1 MSTNNLSSVMKSCS
15 ESELINEVSD
25 AAMTPKQVE
34 GSRLKRTFTLPR
46 NPFGTAKPTSSKN
59 KVHDTESKP
68 TSASS
73 IASEPQKDEG
83 GIERKLFRRPSWK
96 RFLNKIAQHMSTVNV
111 SGVKSPPAVMNG
123 ERVPCS
129 GDPPWP
135 PGATPAATG
144 IKNHGN
150 TCYMNAVLQCL
161 SHTDVIAEYFVL
173 DHYKVDLQKR
183 NKINSKKYGTRG
195 EVTEQLAALL
205 KALWACHYTP
215 DMSTMFKGAVE
226 RHGTQYRGNSQH
238 DAQEFLFW
246 LLDKVHED
254 LNTAT
259 KKKYKTIKNTCGK
272 PDEVVAA
279 ETLANHARRNSSF
292 VQAVFQAQYR
302 SALTCAK
309 CERTSCTFDPFHCV
323 SVQLPSRLATVQP
336 SPLPV
341 NVVYVNQQPRQ
352 VRIGVELTPTA
363 TMDDLRTT
371 LHTDTG
377 IDRDHIILAEINET
391 GWCNARAGWEVA
403 GMDFGALYCMEA
415 PPLLQTP
422 TTPYLLILW
431 VNLLDGERFGSP
443 YAMQVPREI
452 SYEDL
457 QKLMLKEMSQVIA
470 ERVLEDAQA
479 ADIFRARIA
488 EAHRPRDPAYLQPEL
503 MLKEMSQVIAERVLE
518 DAQAA
523 DIFRARIAE
532 AHRPRDPAYLQPE
545 LMLKEMSQVIAERVL
560 EDAQAA
566 DIFRARIAEAHR
578 PRDPAYLQPELM
590 LKEMS
595 QVIAERVLEDAQA
608 ADIFRARIAEA
619 HRPRDPAYLQPEL
632 MLKEMSQVIAERVL
646 EDAQAADIF
655 RARIA
660 EAHRPRDPAYL
671 QPELM
676 LKEMSQVI
684 AERVLEDAQAADI
697 FRARIAEAHRPRDPR
712 LPAARV
718 LLHHPEH
725 GRGVRGARV
734 GGGRGAAHAARLPR
748 ALHARRAPGAG
759 GRLEVSLR
767 STATLECCYII
778 RSMGEACEVHVSA
791 AGAAGAA
798 PLTLHACLAHYTR
811 AEHLA
816 QEDAWRCPQCQR
828 YMPVVKTLGL
838 WSLPDILVIHLK
850 RFRQQAKG
858 RTSTKLTTMVEFPLN
873 DFDMTPHLVRRN
885 STGAESPSHSRS
897 PRRRHSKTPA
907 GGPNENMYDLY
918 AICYHHGDD
927 LETGHYTAA
936 CKNPYDGH
944 WYKFDDSRVTA
955 VEDEDAYSELVNNT
969 AYMLFYRRKRPNV
982 THSCSADD
990 HNGHW
995 ALRMPKYVRQ
1005 KPEVLTEVKEEN
1017 ADDPKIEV
1025 QNNEAE
1031 SESDVTAP
1039 TNSPLSRSVESLPDD
1054 SMAEPPPPV
1063 IQTTTVVHNASI
1075 IQSPTLQRPLIVE
1088 VNGNRTNDD
1097 PNEND
1102 SSASTEPYI
1111 HKDVHVNPKMTPVD
1125 TRRPRSVDYPARG
1138 SAAPSRDANRNY
1150 ESSPLVASINGVEY
1164 HPTTEELMLSMFQE
1178 SKYIVPRHGNHITG
1192 ESHRTGEKSSVWKT
1206 RIST

>member
-1 MSTNNLSSVMKSCS
+1 MSTNNLSSVLKSCS
-15 ESELINEVSD
+15 ESELINEVTENN
-25 AAMTPKQVE
+25 MTQKQVE

-46 NPFGTAKPTSSKN
+46 NPFGTIKPGSSKN
-59 KVHDTESKP
+59 KTQDGDNKSG
-68 TSASS
+68 SASS
-73 IASEPQKDEG
+73 IVGDPIKDDIG
-83 GIERKLFRRPSWK
+83 LERKLFRRPSWK
-96 RFLNKIAQHMSTVNV
+96 RFLNKIAQHMSTVHV
-111 SGVKSPPAVMNG
+111 SGVKSAPALMNV

-135 PGATPAATG
+135 PGSTPAATG

-173 DHYKVDLQKR
+173 EHYKVDLQKR

-215 DMSTMFKGAVE
+215 DMSTAFKGAVE

-323 SVQLPSRLATVQP
+323 SVQLPSRLATTQP

-352 VRIGVELTPTA
+352 VRIGIEVPPNA
-363 TMDDLRTT
+363 TMDELRTI
-371 LHTDTG
+371 LHNDTG
-377 IDRDHIILAEINET
+377 IDRDHIILAEINEM
-391 GWCNARAGWEVA
+391 GWCNARAGWEAA
-403 GMDFGALYCMEA
+403 GIDFGALYCMEA

-431 VNLLDGERFGSP
+431 VNLLEGERFGSP

-457 QKLMLKEMSQVIA
+457 QKLMLKEMCQVIS
-470 ERVLEDAQA
+470 ERVLENEQGNN
-479 ADIFRARIA
+479 IFRARIA

-503 MLKEMSQVIAERVLE
+503 PHPLFSLDVEQALCSHDKHPHLRLE
-518 DAQAA
+518 LLWDA
-523 DIFRARIAE
+523 
-532 AHRPRDPAYLQPE
+532 AHRD
-545 LMLKEMSQVIAERVL
+545 S
-560 EDAQAA
+560 
-566 DIFRARIAEAHR
+566 
-578 PRDPAYLQPELM
+578 
-590 LKEMS
+590 
-595 QVIAERVLEDAQA
+595 
-608 ADIFRARIAEA
+608 
-619 HRPRDPAYLQPEL
+619 
-632 MLKEMSQVIAERVL
+632 
-646 EDAQAADIF
+646 
-655 RARIA
+655 
-660 EAHRPRDPAYL
+660 
-671 QPELM
+671 
-676 LKEMSQVI
+676 
-684 AERVLEDAQAADI
+684 
-697 FRARIAEAHRPRDPR
+697 
-712 LPAARV
+712 
-718 LLHHPEH
+718 
-725 GRGVRGARV
+725 
-734 GGGRGAAHAARLPR
+734 
-748 ALHARRAPGAG
+748 
-759 GRLEVSLR
+759 
-767 STATLECCYII
+767 II
-778 RSMGEACEVHVSA
+778 RSVGESCEVHMSA
-791 AGAAGAA
+791 ATAPAA

-858 RTSTKLTTMVEFPLN
+858 RTSTKLTAMVEFPIN

-885 STGAESPSHSRS
+885 TQIVESPGHSRS

-907 GGPNENMYDLY
+907 TNPQENMYDLY
-918 AICYHHGDD
+918 AICYHLGDD

-944 WYKFDDSRVTA
+944 WYKFDDSKVTM
-955 VEDEDAYSELVNNT
+955 VDEENTYSELVNNT
-969 AYMLFYRRKRPNV
+969 AYMLFYKRKKPIV
-982 THSCSADD
+982 THSCSSDD
-990 HNGHW
+990 NAHW
-995 ALRMPKYVRQ
+995 ALRMPKYV
-1005 KPEVLTEVKEEN
+1005 KPTTEVLNELTEVKEESVIEEV
-1017 ADDPKIEV
+1017 KIELT
-1025 QNNEAE
+1025 NEQD
-1031 SESDVTAP
+1031 SESDVTAV
-1039 TNSPLSRSVESLPDD
+1039 TRSPSLSRSVASLNDD
-1054 SMAEPPPPV
+1054 SMTEPTSPV
-1063 IQTTTVVHNASI
+1063 KHTVTVIHTTPKKSPL
-1075 IQSPTLQRPLIVE
+1075 SPTLQRPLIVE
-1088 VNGNRTNDD
+1088 VNGNNAVDVTNESEDD
-1097 PNEND
+1097 RCQ
-1102 SSASTEPYI
+1102 SLEPYI

-1125 TRRPRSVDYPARG
+1125 SRRPRSVDYPNR
-1138 SAAPSRDANRNY
+1138 SNLAPTTRDTNRNY
-1150 ESSPLVASINGVEY
+1150 ESSPLVASINEVEY
-1164 HPTTEELMLSMFQE
+1164 HPTTEDLMLSMFQE
-1178 SKYIVPRHGNHITG
+1178 SKFIVPRHTNPVTG
-1192 ESHRTGEKSSVWKT
+1192 ESHRTGEKSVWKT

>member
-457 QKLMLKEMSQVIA
+457 QKLMLKEMSQVVA

-503 MLKEMSQVIAERVLE
+503 PHPLFALDVEQALCAHDKHPHLRLE
-518 DAQAA
+518 LLWDP
-523 DIFRARIAE
+523 
-532 AHRPRDPAYLQPE
+532 AHRD
-545 LMLKEMSQVIAERVL
+545 S
-560 EDAQAA
+560 
-566 DIFRARIAEAHR
+566 
-578 PRDPAYLQPELM
+578 
-590 LKEMS
+590 
-595 QVIAERVLEDAQA
+595 
-608 ADIFRARIAEA
+608 
-619 HRPRDPAYLQPEL
+619 
-632 MLKEMSQVIAERVL
+632 
-646 EDAQAADIF
+646 
-655 RARIA
+655 
-660 EAHRPRDPAYL
+660 
-671 QPELM
+671 
-676 LKEMSQVI
+676 
-684 AERVLEDAQAADI
+684 
-697 FRARIAEAHRPRDPR
+697 
-712 LPAARV
+712 
-718 LLHHPEH
+718 
-725 GRGVRGARV
+725 
-734 GGGRGAAHAARLPR
+734 
-748 ALHARRAPGAG
+748 
-759 GRLEVSLR
+759 
-767 STATLECCYII
+767 II
-778 RSMGEACEVHVSA
+778 RSMGEACEVHVS
-791 AGAAGAA
+791 AAGAA

-982 THSCSADD
+982 THSCTVDD

-1088 VNGNRTNDD
+1088 VNGNRTNKD

-1125 TRRPRSVDYPARG
+1125 SRRPRSVDYPARG

>member
-1 MSTNNLSSVMKSCS
+1 MSTNNLSSVLKSCS
-15 ESELINEVSD
+15 EGELINEV
-25 AAMTPKQVE
+25 AETGMTPKQVE

-46 NPFGTAKPTSSKN
+46 NPFGTTKPSSSRN
-59 KVHDTESKP
+59 KSNESDNKS
-68 TSASS
+68 TTGT
-73 IASEPQKDEG
+73 IIGTNQKDEG
-83 GIERKLFRRPSWK
+83 IVERKLFRRPSWK
-96 RFLNKIAQHMSTVNV
+96 IFLNKIAQHMSTVNV
-111 SGVKSPPAVMNG
+111 SGVKTVPTITTN

-205 KALWACHYTP
+205 KALWSCRYSP
-215 DMSTMFKGAVE
+215 DMSIAFKGAVE
-226 RHGTQYRGNSQH
+226 RHGSQYRGNSQH

-259 KKKYKTIKNTCGK
+259 KKKYKTIKNTGGK
-272 PDEVVAA
+272 SDEVVAA

-323 SVQLPSRLATVQP
+323 SVQLPTRLNTVQP

-352 VRIGVELTPTA
+352 VRIGVELAPTA
-363 TMDDLRTT
+363 TMDELRTA
-371 LHTDTG
+371 LHNDTG
-377 IDRDHIILAEINET
+377 IHADHIILSEINET

-403 GMDFGALYCMEA
+403 GIDYGALYCLEA

-443 YAMQVPREI
+443 YAMQVGREV

-457 QKLMLKEMSQVIA
+457 QKLLLKEMCQVVA
-470 ERVLEDAQA
+470 ERVLERAQG
-479 ADIFRARIA
+479 ADIFRARLA
-488 EAHRPRDPAYLQPEL
+488 DTQPHAYLQPEL
-503 MLKEMSQVIAERVLE
+503 PHPLFALE
-518 DAQAA
+518 VEQALCA
-523 DIFRARIAE
+523 HDKHPYLRLE
-532 AHRPRDPAYLQPE
+532 LLWDPAHRD
-545 LMLKEMSQVIAERVL
+545 S
-560 EDAQAA
+560 
-566 DIFRARIAEAHR
+566 
-578 PRDPAYLQPELM
+578 
-590 LKEMS
+590 
-595 QVIAERVLEDAQA
+595 
-608 ADIFRARIAEA
+608 
-619 HRPRDPAYLQPEL
+619 
-632 MLKEMSQVIAERVL
+632 
-646 EDAQAADIF
+646 
-655 RARIA
+655 
-660 EAHRPRDPAYL
+660 
-671 QPELM
+671 
-676 LKEMSQVI
+676 
-684 AERVLEDAQAADI
+684 
-697 FRARIAEAHRPRDPR
+697 
-712 LPAARV
+712 
-718 LLHHPEH
+718 
-725 GRGVRGARV
+725 
-734 GGGRGAAHAARLPR
+734 
-748 ALHARRAPGAG
+748 
-759 GRLEVSLR
+759 
-767 STATLECCYII
+767 II
-778 RSMGEACEVHVSA
+778 REPGEACEVHVSA
-791 AGAAGAA
+791 TGAG

-873 DFDMTPHLVRRN
+873 DFDMTPHLVRRSSSN
-885 STGAESPSHSRS
+885 DSPGHSRS
-897 PRRRHSKTPA
+897 PRRRHSKAAINPQD
-907 GGPNENMYDLY
+907 NIYDLY

-936 CKNPYDGH
+936 CKNPYDNR
-944 WYKFDDSRVTA
+944 WYKFDDSRVTP
-955 VEDEDAYSELVNNT
+955 VDDDNAYAELVNNT
-969 AYMLFYRRKRPNV
+969 VYMLFYKRKKPTV
-982 THSCSADD
+982 VHSCSTNDK
-990 HNGHW
+990 GHW
-995 ALRMPKYVRQ
+995 ALLMPKYV
-1005 KPEVLTEVKEEN
+1005 KPAGEVLNDLTEVKEEIDN
-1017 ADDPKIEV
+1017 IKTEVETKDD
-1025 QNNEAE
+1025 
-1031 SESDVTAP
+1031 SDTEDIKRSP
-1039 TNSPLSRSVESLPDD
+1039 TLSRSVPSLPDD
-1054 SMAEPPPPV
+1054 SPIEFITPENHVVPV
-1063 IQTTTVVHNASI
+1063 IHNTATI

-1088 VNGNRTNDD
+1088 VNGRTSDELSD
-1097 PNEND
+1097 YEND
-1102 SSASTEPYI
+1102 SVVHAEPYI

-1125 TRRPRSVDYPARG
+1125 GRRPRSVDYPSRTG
-1138 SAAPSRDANRNY
+1138 TSPSSRDKSF
-1150 ESSPLVASINGVEY
+1150 EGSPLVASINGVEY
-1164 HPTTEELMLSMFQE
+1164 HPTTEDLMLSMFQE
-1178 SKYIVPRHGNHITG
+1178 SKYIVPRHGNHVAG
-1192 ESHRTGEKSSVWKT
+1192 ESHRAGEKSSVWKT

>member
-1 MSTNNLSSVMKSCS
+1 MSMNNLSTVMKSCS
-15 ESELINEVSD
+15 ESELISEVTD
-25 AAMTPKQVE
+25 AAMTPKQSE

-46 NPFGTAKPTSSKN
+46 NPFGTVKPTSSKN
-59 KVHDTESKP
+59 KTLDNESKP

-73 IASEPQKDEG
+73 VGSGESQKEENSL
-83 GIERKLFRRPSWK
+83 ERKLFRRPSWK
-96 RFLNKIAQHMSTVNV
+96 RFLNKIAQHMSSVNAP
-111 SGVKSPPAVMNG
+111 GVKSAPPIFNG

-135 PGATPAATG
+135 PGATPAASG

-323 SVQLPSRLATVQP
+323 SVQLPSRLATALP

-352 VRIGVELTPTA
+352 VRIGVELSTNA
-363 TMDDLRTT
+363 TMEDLRTT

-391 GWCNARAGWEVA
+391 GWCNARGSWEAAGLDA
-403 GMDFGALYCMEA
+403 GALYCVEA
-415 PPLLQTP
+415 PPLLTTP
-422 TTPYLLILW
+422 TAPYLLVLW
-431 VNLLDGERFGSP
+431 VNLLEGQRFGSP

-457 QKLMLKEMSQVIA
+457 QKLMLKEMCQIIA
-470 ERVLEDAQA
+470 ERVLENSQGT
-479 ADIFRARIA
+479 DIFRARIA
-488 EAHRPRDPAYLQPEL
+488 EAHRPKDPAYLQPEL
-503 MLKEMSQVIAERVLE
+503 PHPLFALDVEQALCPHDKYPHLRLE
-518 DAQAA
+518 LLWDP
-523 DIFRARIAE
+523 
-532 AHRPRDPAYLQPE
+532 AHRD
-545 LMLKEMSQVIAERVL
+545 S
-560 EDAQAA
+560 
-566 DIFRARIAEAHR
+566 
-578 PRDPAYLQPELM
+578 
-590 LKEMS
+590 
-595 QVIAERVLEDAQA
+595 
-608 ADIFRARIAEA
+608 
-619 HRPRDPAYLQPEL
+619 
-632 MLKEMSQVIAERVL
+632 
-646 EDAQAADIF
+646 
-655 RARIA
+655 
-660 EAHRPRDPAYL
+660 
-671 QPELM
+671 
-676 LKEMSQVI
+676 
-684 AERVLEDAQAADI
+684 
-697 FRARIAEAHRPRDPR
+697 
-712 LPAARV
+712 
-718 LLHHPEH
+718 
-725 GRGVRGARV
+725 
-734 GGGRGAAHAARLPR
+734 
-748 ALHARRAPGAG
+748 
-759 GRLEVSLR
+759 
-767 STATLECCYII
+767 II
-778 RSMGEACEVHVSA
+778 REAGESCEVHVSA
-791 AGAAGAA
+791 AAASSV

-885 STGAESPSHSRS
+885 SNVVDSPGHSRS
-897 PRRRHSKTPA
+897 PRRRHSKTPTSV
-907 GGPNENMYDLY
+907 PQENMYDLY

-944 WYKFDDSRVTA
+944 WYKFDDSRVTP
-955 VEDEDAYSELVNNT
+955 VDDENAYVELVNNT
-969 AYMLFYRRKRPNV
+969 AYMLFYRRKKPKV
-982 THSCSADD
+982 THSCSTDN

-995 ALRMPKYVRQ
+995 ALRMPKFVKT
-1005 KPEVLTEVKEEN
+1005 KPEILNELTEVKEEVVGEN
-1017 ADDPKIEV
+1017 NIEL
-1025 QNNEAE
+1025 QNIEPE
-1031 SESDVTAP
+1031 SESDATAP
-1039 TNSPLSRSVESLPDD
+1039 TNSPLTRSVESLPDD
-1054 SMAEPPPPV
+1054 NMNDVSTFINE
-1063 IQTTTVVHNASI
+1063 TVSIVHNTATI

-1088 VNGNRTNDD
+1088 VNGNKTNEDSND
-1097 PNEND
+1097 NEI
-1102 SSASTEPYI
+1102 SGSVEPYI
-1111 HKDVHVNPKMTPVD
+1111 HKDVHINPKMTPVD
-1125 TRRPRSVDYPARG
+1125 SRRPRSVDYPVRT
-1138 SAAPSRDANRNY
+1138 SVSSSRDTNRNY

-1164 HPTTEELMLSMFQE
+1164 HPTTEELMLTMFQE

-1192 ESHRTGEKSSVWKT
+1192 ESHRAGEKSSVWKT

>member
-1 MSTNNLSSVMKSCS
+1 MSTNNLSSVLKSCS
-15 ESELINEVSD
+15 ESELINEISD
-25 AAMTPKQVE
+25 TSMTPKQVE

-46 NPFGTAKPTSSKN
+46 NPFGTIKPSVSKN
-59 KVHDTESKP
+59 KTNESDKLFN
-68 TSASS
+68 SNSDAIDS
-73 IASEPQKDEG
+73 QKEAVT
-83 GIERKLFRRPSWK
+83 IERKLFRRPSWR

-111 SGVKSPPAVMNG
+111 SSVKSAPPVMNG

-135 PGATPAATG
+135 PGTTPAATG

-173 DHYKVDLQKR
+173 DHYKLDLQKR

-195 EVTEQLAALL
+195 EITEQLAALL
-205 KALWACHYTP
+205 KALWACHYTS
-215 DMSTMFKGAVE
+215 DMSTTFKGVVE
-226 RHGTQYRGNSQH
+226 RHGTQYRGNNQH

-323 SVQLPSRLATVQP
+323 SVQLPSRLATAQP

-352 VRIGVELTPTA
+352 VRIGVELSQNA

-371 LHTDTG
+371 LHNDTG
-377 IDRDHIILAEINET
+377 IERDHIILAEINEM
-391 GWCNARAGWEVA
+391 GWCVARAGWEAA
-403 GMDFGALYCMEA
+403 GLDCGALYCVEA
-415 PPLLQTP
+415 PPLLQAP
-422 TTPYLLILW
+422 TTPYLLLLW

-457 QKLMLKEMSQVIA
+457 QKLMLKEMCQVVA
-470 ERVLEDAQA
+470 ERVLENSQGS
-479 ADIFRARIA
+479 DIFRARIA
-488 EAHRPRDPAYLQPEL
+488 EAHRPKDSAYLQPEL
-503 MLKEMSQVIAERVLE
+503 PHPLFALAVEQALCAHDTHPHLRLE
-518 DAQAA
+518 LLWDA
-523 DIFRARIAE
+523 
-532 AHRPRDPAYLQPE
+532 AHRD
-545 LMLKEMSQVIAERVL
+545 S
-560 EDAQAA
+560 
-566 DIFRARIAEAHR
+566 
-578 PRDPAYLQPELM
+578 
-590 LKEMS
+590 
-595 QVIAERVLEDAQA
+595 
-608 ADIFRARIAEA
+608 
-619 HRPRDPAYLQPEL
+619 
-632 MLKEMSQVIAERVL
+632 
-646 EDAQAADIF
+646 
-655 RARIA
+655 
-660 EAHRPRDPAYL
+660 
-671 QPELM
+671 
-676 LKEMSQVI
+676 
-684 AERVLEDAQAADI
+684 
-697 FRARIAEAHRPRDPR
+697 
-712 LPAARV
+712 
-718 LLHHPEH
+718 
-725 GRGVRGARV
+725 
-734 GGGRGAAHAARLPR
+734 
-748 ALHARRAPGAG
+748 
-759 GRLEVSLR
+759 
-767 STATLECCYII
+767 II
-778 RSMGEACEVHVSA
+778 RSSEEACEVHVSC
-791 AGAAGAA
+791 GTVA
-798 PLTLHACLAHYTR
+798 PLTLHACLQHYTR

-885 STGAESPSHSRS
+885 TTNADSPGHSRS
-897 PRRRHSKTPA
+897 PRRRHSKTSTSPQ
-907 GGPNENMYDLY
+907 ENMYDLY

-944 WYKFDDSRVTA
+944 WYKFDDSRVTQ
-955 VEDEDAYSELVNNT
+955 VDDDNAYSELVNNT
-969 AYMLFYRRKRPNV
+969 AYMLFYKRKKPIV
-982 THSCSADD
+982 THSCSVDD
-990 HNGHW
+990 QSVHW
-995 ALRMPKYVRQ
+995 ALRMPKFTKQ
-1005 KPEVLTEVKEEN
+1005 TTESLNDITEIKEEN
-1017 ADDPKIEV
+1017 VEDGRNEIL
-1025 QNNEAE
+1025 NNEPE
-1031 SESDVTAP
+1031 SETDITAP
-1039 TNSPLSRSVESLPDD
+1039 THSPLSRSVESLPDD
-1054 SMAEPPPPV
+1054 SMTEAPSPV
-1063 IQTTTVVHNASI
+1063 KQTVTTVVHNTASI
-1075 IQSPTLQRPLIVE
+1075 IRSPTLQRPLLVE
-1088 VNGNRTNDD
+1088 VNGNKTNEDANK
-1097 PNEND
+1097 NE
-1102 SSASTEPYI
+1102 TTVTIEPYI

-1125 TRRPRSVDYPARG
+1125 TRRPRSVDYPSRSTT
-1138 SAAPSRDANRNY
+1138 SANSDSNRNY

-1164 HPTTEELMLSMFQE
+1164 HPTTEDLMLSMFQE
-1178 SKYIVPRHGNHITG
+1178 SKYIVPRHGNHIAG
-1192 ESHRTGEKSSVWKT
+1192 ESHPSSEKSAAWQT

>member
-1 MSTNNLSSVMKSCS
+1 MSTNNISSVLKSCS

-25 AAMTPKQVE
+25 NSMTQKQVE

-46 NPFGTAKPTSSKN
+46 NPFGTSKPGSSKN
-59 KVHDTESKP
+59 KSNENESKP
-68 TSASS
+68 ACASS
-73 IASEPQKDEG
+73 TIVDTPKDES

-96 RFLNKIAQHMSTVNV
+96 RFLNKIAQHMSTVHV
-111 SGVKSPPAVMNG
+111 SGVKSAPALMNG

-135 PGATPAATG
+135 PGSTPAASG

-195 EVTEQLAALL
+195 EVTEQLAAIL

-215 DMSTMFKGAVE
+215 DMSTAFKSAVE
-226 RHGTQYRGNSQH
+226 RHGTQYKGNSQH

-323 SVQLPSRLATVQP
+323 SVQLPSRLATTQP

-352 VRIGVELTPTA
+352 VRIGVELTPNA
-363 TMDDLRTT
+363 TMEDLRTT
-371 LHTDTG
+371 LHNDTG
-377 IDRDHIILAEINET
+377 IDRDHIIVAEINEM
-391 GWCNARAGWEVA
+391 GWCNARAGWEAA
-403 GMDFGALYCMEA
+403 GIDFGALYCMEA

-431 VNLLDGERFGSP
+431 VNLLEGERFGSP

-457 QKLMLKEMSQVIA
+457 QKLMLKEMCQVVA
-470 ERVLEDAQA
+470 ERVLESAQGS
-479 ADIFRARIA
+479 DIFRARIA

-503 MLKEMSQVIAERVLE
+503 PHPLFSLDVEQALCAHDKHPHLRLE
-518 DAQAA
+518 LLWDP
-523 DIFRARIAE
+523 
-532 AHRPRDPAYLQPE
+532 AHRD
-545 LMLKEMSQVIAERVL
+545 S
-560 EDAQAA
+560 
-566 DIFRARIAEAHR
+566 
-578 PRDPAYLQPELM
+578 
-590 LKEMS
+590 
-595 QVIAERVLEDAQA
+595 
-608 ADIFRARIAEA
+608 
-619 HRPRDPAYLQPEL
+619 
-632 MLKEMSQVIAERVL
+632 
-646 EDAQAADIF
+646 
-655 RARIA
+655 
-660 EAHRPRDPAYL
+660 
-671 QPELM
+671 
-676 LKEMSQVI
+676 
-684 AERVLEDAQAADI
+684 
-697 FRARIAEAHRPRDPR
+697 
-712 LPAARV
+712 
-718 LLHHPEH
+718 
-725 GRGVRGARV
+725 
-734 GGGRGAAHAARLPR
+734 
-748 ALHARRAPGAG
+748 
-759 GRLEVSLR
+759 
-767 STATLECCYII
+767 II
-778 RSMGEACEVHVSA
+778 RSPSEACEVHVSA
-791 AGAAGAA
+791 AGSAA

-858 RTSTKLTTMVEFPLN
+858 RTSTKLTAMVEFPLN

-885 STGAESPSHSRS
+885 GLVAESPGHSRS
-897 PRRRHSKTPA
+897 PRRRASRAPA
-907 GGPNENMYDLY
+907 GAAHDNMYDLY

-944 WYKFDDSRVTA
+944 WYKFDDSKVTP
-955 VEDEDAYSELVNNT
+955 VDDENAYSELVNNT
-969 AYMLFYRRKRPNV
+969 AYMLFYKRKKPIV
-982 THSCSADD
+982 THSYSSDD

-995 ALRMPKYVRQ
+995 ALRMPKYVKRTT
-1005 KPEVLTEVKEEN
+1005 ETVNELSEVKEESVIEEV
-1017 ADDPKIEV
+1017 KIESPP
-1025 QNNEAE
+1025 NEPD
-1031 SESDVTAP
+1031 SESDITAL
-1039 TNSPLSRSVESLPDD
+1039 THSPSLSRSVASLPDD
-1054 SMAEPPPPV
+1054 SISEVTSPV
-1063 IQTTTVVHNASI
+1063 KHTVCVTVIHNTTSVV
-1075 IQSPTLQRPLIVE
+1075 QSPTLQRPLIVE
-1088 VNGNRTNDD
+1088 VNGNSAADD
-1097 PNEND
+1097 TSEHENQ
-1102 SSASTEPYI
+1102 SSVSLEPYI

-1125 TRRPRSVDYPARG
+1125 SRRPRSVDYPPR
-1138 SAAPSRDANRNY
+1138 AAPATPTTRDANRNY
-1150 ESSPLVASINGVEY
+1150 DSSPLVASINEVEY
-1164 HPTTEELMLSMFQE
+1164 HPTTEDLMLSMFQE
-1178 SKYIVPRHGNHITG
+1178 SKFIVPRHTNHVTG
-1192 ESHRTGEKSSVWKT
+1192 ESHRTGEKSAVWKT

>member
-1 MSTNNLSSVMKSCS
+1 MSTNNLSTVLKSCS
-15 ESELINEVSD
+15 ESELINEISD
-25 AAMTPKQVE
+25 TTMTPKQVE

-46 NPFGTAKPTSSKN
+46 NPFGTVKATSSKN
-59 KVHDTESKP
+59 KSNDCDSKP
-68 TSASS
+68 PSA
-73 IASEPQKDEG
+73 ISEIGESQKDVG
-83 GIERKLFRRPSWK
+83 AIERKLFRRPSWK

-111 SGVKSPPAVMNG
+111 SGVKSAPAILNG

-135 PGATPAATG
+135 PGSTPAATG

-205 KALWACHYTP
+205 KALWACHYSP
-215 DMSTMFKGAVE
+215 DMSTAFKGAVE

-323 SVQLPSRLATVQP
+323 SVQLPSRLATAQP

-352 VRIGVELTPTA
+352 VRIGVELPPNA

-371 LHTDTG
+371 LHNDTG

-403 GMDFGALYCMEA
+403 GIDFGALYCMEA

-422 TTPYLLILW
+422 TTPYLLLLW
-431 VNLLDGERFGSP
+431 VNILEGERFGSP

-457 QKLMLKEMSQVIA
+457 QKLMLKEMCQIVA
-470 ERVLEDAQA
+470 ERVLENAQGT
-479 ADIFRARIA
+479 DIFKARIA
-488 EAHRPRDPAYLQPEL
+488 EAHRPKDPAYLQPEL
-503 MLKEMSQVIAERVLE
+503 PHPLFALDVEQALCAHDKHSHLRLE
-518 DAQAA
+518 LLWDP
-523 DIFRARIAE
+523 
-532 AHRPRDPAYLQPE
+532 AHRD
-545 LMLKEMSQVIAERVL
+545 S
-560 EDAQAA
+560 
-566 DIFRARIAEAHR
+566 
-578 PRDPAYLQPELM
+578 
-590 LKEMS
+590 
-595 QVIAERVLEDAQA
+595 
-608 ADIFRARIAEA
+608 
-619 HRPRDPAYLQPEL
+619 
-632 MLKEMSQVIAERVL
+632 
-646 EDAQAADIF
+646 
-655 RARIA
+655 
-660 EAHRPRDPAYL
+660 
-671 QPELM
+671 
-676 LKEMSQVI
+676 
-684 AERVLEDAQAADI
+684 
-697 FRARIAEAHRPRDPR
+697 
-712 LPAARV
+712 
-718 LLHHPEH
+718 
-725 GRGVRGARV
+725 
-734 GGGRGAAHAARLPR
+734 
-748 ALHARRAPGAG
+748 
-759 GRLEVSLR
+759 
-767 STATLECCYII
+767 II
-778 RSMGEACEVHVSA
+778 RWVGEACEVHVSA
-791 AGAAGAA
+791 GPA
-798 PLTLHACLAHYTR
+798 PLTLHACLTHYTR
-811 AEHLA
+811 AERLA

-885 STGAESPSHSRS
+885 SPTAESPGHSRS
-897 PRRRHSKTPA
+897 PRRRHSKTPICS
-907 GGPNENMYDLY
+907 PDENMYDLY

-944 WYKFDDSRVTA
+944 WYKFDDSRVTL
-955 VEDEDAYSELVNNT
+955 VDDENAYSELVDNT
-969 AYMLFYRRKRPNV
+969 AYMLFYKRKKPNV
-982 THSCSADD
+982 THSYSTDD
-990 HNGHW
+990 HNSHW
-995 ALRMPKYVRQ
+995 ALRMPKYVKQ
-1005 KPEVLTEVKEEN
+1005 TSDTLNELTEVKEEN
-1017 ADDPKIEV
+1017 IDDIKIV
-1025 QNNEAE
+1025 TPNNEPE
-1031 SESDVTAP
+1031 SESDATAP
-1039 TNSPLSRSVESLPDD
+1039 THSPLSRSVESLPDD
-1054 SMAEPPPPV
+1054 NMNTSTSPAKL
-1063 IQTTTVVHNASI
+1063 TTTVVHNTASI

-1088 VNGNRTNDD
+1088 VNGNKTNDNA
-1097 PNEND
+1097 NENEM
-1102 SSASTEPYI
+1102 SVSIEPYI

-1125 TRRPRSVDYPARG
+1125 TRRPRSVDYPAK
-1138 SAAPSRDANRNY
+1138 SNTSSTSRDSNRNY

-1164 HPTTEELMLSMFQE
+1164 HPTTEDLMLSMFQE
-1178 SKYIVPRHGNHITG
+1178 SNYIVPRHGNHIAG
-1192 ESHRTGEKSSVWKT
+1192 ESHRAGEKSSVWKT

>member
-1 MSTNNLSSVMKSCS
+1 MSTNNLSSVLKSCS
-15 ESELINEVSD
+15 ESELINEVVETN
-25 AAMTPKQVE
+25 MTPKQVE

-46 NPFGTAKPTSSKN
+46 NPFGTTKASSSKN
-59 KVHDTESKP
+59 KLIDGDVNKP
-68 TSASS
+68 TSATSV
-73 IASEPQKDEG
+73 IGVPPKDEG
-83 GIERKLFRRPSWK
+83 GLERKLFRRPSWK
-96 RFLNKIAQHMSTVNV
+96 IFLNKIAQNMRTVNV
-111 SGVKSPPAVMNG
+111 TGVKSGPAVVNG
-123 ERVPCS
+123 DRVPCS

-135 PGATPAATG
+135 PGTTPAATG
-144 IKNHGN
+144 IKNLGN

-205 KALWACHYTP
+205 KALWSCRYIP
-215 DMSTMFKGAVE
+215 DMSVTFKGAVE

-259 KKKYKTIKNTCGK
+259 KKKYKTIKNTVGK
-272 PDEVVAA
+272 SDEVVAA

-323 SVQLPSRLATVQP
+323 SVQLPTRPATAQP

-352 VRIGVELTPTA
+352 VRIGVELQPNA
-363 TMDDLRTT
+363 TMEDLRTT

-391 GWCNARAGWEVA
+391 GWCNARSGWEVA
-403 GMDFGALYCMEA
+403 GIDYGALYCMEA

-431 VNLLDGERFGSP
+431 VNLLEGERFGSP

-457 QKLMLKEMSQVIA
+457 QKLMLKEMCQVIA
-470 ERVLEDAQA
+470 ERVLESAQA

-503 MLKEMSQVIAERVLE
+503 PHPLFALDVE
-518 DAQAA
+518 QALC
-523 DIFRARIAE
+523 
-532 AHRPRDPAYLQPE
+532 AHD
-545 LMLKEMSQVIAERVL
+545 K
-560 EDAQAA
+560 
-566 DIFRARIAEAHR
+566 
-578 PRDPAYLQPELM
+578 
-590 LKEMS
+590 
-595 QVIAERVLEDAQA
+595 
-608 ADIFRARIAEA
+608 
-619 HRPRDPAYLQPEL
+619 
-632 MLKEMSQVIAERVL
+632 
-646 EDAQAADIF
+646 
-655 RARIA
+655 
-660 EAHRPRDPAYL
+660 
-671 QPELM
+671 
-676 LKEMSQVI
+676 
-684 AERVLEDAQAADI
+684 
-697 FRARIAEAHRPRDPR
+697 
-712 LPAARV
+712 
-718 LLHHPEH
+718 HPH
-725 GRGVRGARV
+725 
-734 GGGRGAAHAARLPR
+734 L
-748 ALHARRAPGAG
+748 
-759 GRLEVSLR
+759 RLELLWDPVHRDS
-767 STATLECCYII
+767 II
-778 RSMGEACEVHVSA
+778 RSAGEACEVHVSA

-885 STGAESPSHSRS
+885 SPAVESPGHSRS
-897 PRRRHSKTPA
+897 PRRRHSKAAVTNPH
-907 GGPNENMYDLY
+907 ENMYDLY

-944 WYKFDDSRVTA
+944 WYKFDDSRVA
-955 VEDEDAYSELVNNT
+955 PVDDENAYSELVNNT
-969 AYMLFYRRKRPNV
+969 AYMLFYKRKKPNV
-982 THSCSADD
+982 VHSCSTDD
-990 HNGHW
+990 NGHW
-995 ALRMPKYVRQ
+995 ALRMPKYV
-1005 KPEVLTEVKEEN
+1005 KPPGEALNELTEVKEEHVEESKVET
-1017 ADDPKIEV
+1017 PHREV
-1025 QNNEAE
+1025 DT
-1031 SESDVTAP
+1031 ESDITAP
-1039 TNSPLSRSVESLPDD
+1039 KLSPTLSRSVPSLPDD
-1054 SMAEPPPPV
+1054 SMAEVTSPTRQIV
-1063 IQTTTVVHNASI
+1063 SI
-1075 IQSPTLQRPLIVE
+1075 IHNTSMVQSPTLQRPLIVE
-1088 VNGNRTNDD
+1088 VNGNIVNDELSD
-1097 PNEND
+1097 YENE
-1102 SSASTEPYI
+1102 SSVAIEPYI

-1125 TRRPRSVDYPARG
+1125 SRRPRSVDYPTRSNA
-1138 SAAPSRDANRNY
+1138 SPSSRDSNRNY

-1164 HPTTEELMLSMFQE
+1164 HPTTEDLMLSMFQE
-1178 SKYIVPRHGNHITG
+1178 SKFIVPRHSNHITA
-1192 ESHRTGEKSSVWKT
+1192 ESHRAGEKSSVWKT